1 MSMTRRDYQLIAETL
16 AQAVN
21 ECRYLPVAGVGVA
34 IEQFGANLSAENSRY
49 SKLQLIDDIQA
60 MNVNPRAVDMISEIR
75 NRWLLELPEVKE
87 F

>member
-34 IEQFGANLSAENSRY
+34 IEQFGTNLSAENNRY

-75 NRWLLELPEVKE
+75 NRWLLELPEVTE

>member
-1 MSMTRRDYQLIAETL
+1 MTRRDYQLIAETL

-34 IEQFGANLSAENSRY
+34 IEQFGANLSAENNRY

-60 MNVNPRAVDMISEIR
+60 MNVNPRAVDLISEIR
-75 NRWLLELPEVKE
+75 NRWLLELPEVTE